1 MAHRLRSTTQT
12 ISLIVGLLLFV
23 LGVAGFFLP
32 SLAGLHLSE
41 FHTTVMA
48 IVGGI
53 LFYNGYRDNDRDSF
67 IACLCFGLFFGLH
80 ALAGFAFGMK
90 ENSAIETADSQ
101 LLRIIPNF
109 YELGIVDHILNTV
122 IGIILLGGA
131 MDWWR
136 VHHERKRWNRHDRRR
151 DKFNRLAH
159 H

>member
-1 MAHRLRSTTQT
+1 MAQRPRSTTQN
-12 ISLIVGLLLFV
+12 ISLIVGLALFV

-32 SLAGLHLSE
+32 SFARMHLSG
-41 FHTTVMA
+41 FHSTVVG
-48 IVGGI
+48 IVSGI

-67 IACLCFGLFFGLH
+67 IACLCFGIFFCLH

-90 ENSAIETADSQ
+90 EDTGSASADSQ
-101 LLRIIPNF
+101 LLRMIPNF
-109 YELGIVDHILNTV
+109 YELGLVDHILNAI
-122 IGIILLGGA
+122 IGVVLVGGA

-159 H
+159 P